1 MLAQW
6 VLRIEWASTGAKWL
20 ARLMGSF
27 FLLALIEEGHQK
39 KNIEEEKTH
48 LLGVV
53 SSNHGFQASM
63 AWQSNTSSKCEKKI
77 ASWANEEG
85 ENDHISSIQPLNRGS
100 ELSGLGTLDLSY
112 FDSRWLPTAWINSSI
127 IARYIHSIH
136 SFQTNQSNSS
146 NFVCFRFGFELNQT
160 HFRHP
165 AIHPS
170 ILYSTNLSSYKEV
183 QGLREPS
190 QILWLRFPPSLEAN
204 QQIPDLSWP
213 PKPTHDF
220 RVRKNW
226 TSFRKK
232 NG

>member
-1 MLAQW
+1 M
-6 VLRIEWASTGAKWL
+6 
-20 ARLMGSF
+20 
-27 FLLALIEEGHQK
+27 
-39 KNIEEEKTH
+39 
-48 LLGVV
+48 V

-112 FDSRWLPTAWINSSI
+112 FNSRWLPTAWINSSI
-127 IARYIHSIH
+127 ISIQSIQSIH
-136 SFQTNQSNSS
+136 FKQTNQIHPI
-146 NFVCFRFGFELNQT
+146 FVCFRFGFELNQT

-165 AIHPS
+165 AIQPS
-170 ILYSTNLSSYKEV
+170 ILYSNNLSSYKEV

-190 QILWLRFPPSLEAN
+190 QILWRRDFLPSLEAN
-204 QQIPDLSWP
+204 QQIPDLSWK
-213 PKPTHDF
+213 PKPTHEF

-226 TSFRKK
+226 TRLT
-232 NG
+232 G